1 MRENLNIFTKVQ
13 VAAPD
18 YPGVP
23 IGEAEEQR
31 VGGIYHSTFMGRF
44 GDAQIGPI
52 YLGATG
58 IASIITFFIAFFIM
72 GMNMAA
78 SVDWSPIEFMRQFF
92 WLTLDPPPAEY
103 GLTFPPL
110 WDGGWFL
117 IAGFFLT
124 ASIMLWWWR
133 TFKISQNLGMSNY
146 LAWAFGAAIF
156 LYLVRSEERRVG
168 KECRSRWSPY
178 H

>member
-110 WDGGWFL
+110 
-117 IAGFFLT
+117 
-124 ASIMLWWWR
+124 
-133 TFKISQNLGMSNY
+133 
-146 LAWAFGAAIF
+146 
-156 LYLVRSEERRVG
+156 
-168 KECRSRWSPY
+168 
-178 H
+178 

>member
-23 IGEAEEQR
+23 IGGSEYQR

-58 IASIITFFIAFFIM
+58 IASIITFLLP
-72 GMNMAA
+72 
-78 SVDWSPIEFMRQFF
+78 S
-92 WLTLDPPPAEY
+92 L
-103 GLTFPPL
+103 L
-110 WDGGWFL
+110 WG
-117 IAGFFLT
+117 
-124 ASIMLWWWR
+124 
-133 TFKISQNLGMSNY
+133 
-146 LAWAFGAAIF
+146 
-156 LYLVRSEERRVG
+156 
-168 KECRSRWSPY
+168 
-178 H
+178 

>member
-18 YPGVP
+18 YAGVP

-78 SVDWSPIEFMRQFF
+78 SVDWSPIEFMRQGMFTAINAAF
-92 WLTLDPPPAEY
+92 WSGICMIISGPFWSESWP
-103 GLTFPPL
+103 
-110 WDGGWFL
+110 
-117 IAGFFLT
+117 
-124 ASIMLWWWR
+124 SWWNWWLELP
-133 TFKISQNLGMSNY
+133 I
-146 LAWAFGAAIF
+146 
-156 LYLVRSEERRVG
+156 
-168 KECRSRWSPY
+168 WS
-178 H
+178 

>member
-23 IGEAEEQR
+23 IGDAEYQR

-58 IASIITFFIAFFIM
+58 IASIITFFIAFFQGRM
-72 GMNMAA
+72 
-78 SVDWSPIEFMRQFF
+78 
-92 WLTLDPPPAEY
+92 
-103 GLTFPPL
+103 
-110 WDGGWFL
+110 
-117 IAGFFLT
+117 
-124 ASIMLWWWR
+124 
-133 TFKISQNLGMSNY
+133 K
-146 LAWAFGAAIF
+146 
-156 LYLVRSEERRVG
+156 RSEKVSF
-168 KECRSRWSPY
+168 C
-178 H
+178 

>member
-23 IGEAEEQR
+23 IGDAEYQR

-78 SVDWSPIEFMRQFF
+78 SVDWSPIEFMKNFF
-92 WLTLDPPPAEY
+92 WLTLDPPPAKY
-103 GLTFPPL
+103 GLSFPPL

-117 IAGFFLT
+117 VAGFFLT
-124 ASIMLWWWR
+124 TSITFHLIDLGSSSLNNRHFDLRASGIIVHVL
-133 TFKISQNLGMSNY
+133 IYS
-146 LAWAFGAAIF
+146 I
-156 LYLVRSEERRVG
+156 E
-168 KECRSRWSPY
+168 
-178 H
+178 

>member
-23 IGEAEEQR
+23 IGDAEYQR

-58 IASIITFFIAFFIM
+58 IASIIAFFVAFFLPVD
-72 GMNMAA
+72 GLSRGDSRWLFCPPPSFFSGRLLVLPEAAA
-78 SVDWSPIEFMRQFF
+78 SLPRWLGADASLAFLEAEPGGSLFF
-92 WLTLDPPPAEY
+92 LLFPSS
-103 GLTFPPL
+103 LTF
-110 WDGGWFL
+110 
-117 IAGFFLT
+117 
-124 ASIMLWWWR
+124 
-133 TFKISQNLGMSNY
+133 
-146 LAWAFGAAIF
+146 
-156 LYLVRSEERRVG
+156 VRSRSGMARCLWQEKAAPVPRR
-168 KECRSRWSPY
+168 
-178 H
+178 

>member
-23 IGEAEEQR
+23 IGDAEYQR

-58 IASIITFFIAFFIM
+58 IASQPNTGLVSLRF
-72 GMNMAA
+72 GMAGGFSLLA
-78 SVDWSPIEFMRQFF
+78 SSLLRP
-92 WLTLDPPPAEY
+92 
-103 GLTFPPL
+103 
-110 WDGGWFL
+110 
-117 IAGFFLT
+117 
-124 ASIMLWWWR
+124 
-133 TFKISQNLGMSNY
+133 
-146 LAWAFGAAIF
+146 
-156 LYLVRSEERRVG
+156 
-168 KECRSRWSPY
+168 
-178 H
+178 